1 MNDILTATLAGLI
14 SGIVGSMGM
23 GGGGI
28 LIIYLT
34 LFAGV
39 EQIKAQGTNLLFFI
53 PIAIVSLIIY
63 WHRGII
69 DLKKNLQFIL
79 WGICGCLPGY
89 FLATKLQNGLLGK
102 IFGAGLILLAARE
115 IYGCLEYYINLIR
128 HKEVKRKSRLL

>member
-23 GGGGI
+23 GGGGV

-39 EQIKAQGTNLLFFI
+39 EQIKAQGTNLFFFI

-63 WHRGII
+63 WRRGVI

-79 WGICGCLPGY
+79 CGICGCLPGY
-89 FLATKLQNGLLGK
+89 FWATKLQNGLLGK
-102 IFGAGLILLAARE
+102 IFGTGLILLAARE
-115 IYGCLEYYINLIR
+115 IYGCSEYYINLKR
-128 HKEVKRKSRLL
+128 NKKAKRKSRL

>member
-23 GGGGI
+23 GGGGV

-63 WHRGII
+63 WRRDVI
-69 DLKKNLQFIL
+69 DLTKNLQFIL

-89 FLATKLQNGLLGK
+89 FLATKLQNGLLSK

-115 IYGCLEYYINLIR
+115 IYGCSEYYISKR
-128 HKEVKRKSRLL
+128 RKEAKRKSRL

>member
-23 GGGGI
+23 GGGGV

-63 WHRGII
+63 WRRDVI

-89 FLATKLQNGLLGK
+89 FLATKLQNGLLSK

-115 IYGCLEYYINLIR
+115 IYGCSEYYISKR
-128 HKEVKRKSRLL
+128 RKEAKRKSRL